1 MNRYEHIQAAGD
13 APARQRMNLPNAI
26 TVGRIFV
33 TPLIA
38 FLPFVNSWPV
48 RFLAFAIFILAAVTD
63 YFDGMLARTRN
74 LVTDLGKL
82 LDPLADKLLLLG
94 TFIPMYLLG
103 GGSTAWSPF
112 AARNFFS
119 LDPELA
125 ATGRHMPLVTPLGPL
140 GLPLWIVI
148 VVLGRE
154 ALMTVFRHIAAK
166 RGVIIAAIG
175 PAKWKTGFQ
184 QTWVGATYFWFGY
197 ATLLL
202 SGDWQPSG
210 GLARLARGIA
220 YFIGTVALVAM
231 VCAIVLTVYTLWLYV
246 RRYGHLFGA
255 ARSPAR

>member
-1 MNRYEHIQAAGD
+1 
-13 APARQRMNLPNAI
+13 MNLPNAI

-38 FLPFVNSWPV
+38 FLPFLNSWPI
-48 RFLAFAIFILAAVTD
+48 RFVAFAIFVAAAVTD
-63 YFDGMLARTRN
+63 YYDGMLARTRN

-112 AARNFFS
+112 TARDFFS

-125 ATGRHMPLVTPLGPL
+125 ATGRHMPLVTPFGPL
-140 GLPLWIVI
+140 GLPLWIVL

-154 ALMTVFRHIAAK
+154 ALMTVFRHFAAR

-202 SGDWQPSG
+202 SGDWKPTG
-210 GLARLARGIA
+210 GMARFAVGFA
-220 YFIGTVALVAM
+220 YFIGGVVLITM
-231 VCAIVLTVYTLWLYV
+231 TCAVVLTVYSLWLYW
-246 RRYGHLFGA
+246 RRYGHLLSA
-255 ARSPAR
+255 AQSPAR